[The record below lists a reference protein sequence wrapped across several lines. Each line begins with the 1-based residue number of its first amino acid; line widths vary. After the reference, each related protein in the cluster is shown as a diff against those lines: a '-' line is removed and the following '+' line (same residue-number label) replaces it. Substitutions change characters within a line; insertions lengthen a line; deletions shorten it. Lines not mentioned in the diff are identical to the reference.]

1 MNDNVILLILVKY
14 YLNRFNKVKKI
25 IILWELEEIIKV
37 FYGLLILVMWYF
49 GIVFI
54 LYLLYIFY
62 FVLFDNILKIKVL
75 IIVCFF

>member
-25 IILWELEEIIKV
+25 IILWELKEIIKV

-75 IIVCFF
+75 FIVCFF